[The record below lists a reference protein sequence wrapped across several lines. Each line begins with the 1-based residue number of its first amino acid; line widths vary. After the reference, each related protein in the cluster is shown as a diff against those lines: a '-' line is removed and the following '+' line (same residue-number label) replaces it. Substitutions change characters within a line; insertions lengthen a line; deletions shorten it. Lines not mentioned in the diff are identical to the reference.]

1 LNTSENVVAEPGGR
15 NPVTSTLV
23 DASDRWKPLNQL
35 LTELL
40 ERIAAEIPG
49 CVGAALTTGYEGSRL
64 SVLATHGIAERLDPA
79 QLRHGGPIPEAAATG
94 DLVTTD
100 DLFSDPRWPGLH
112 RDALVESHPELAD
125 RWRRVRGAVALPG
138 PWDDGGTLVLS
149 AELDAPA
156 GPEARAILARYEKL
170 TADLLVVAEAAAA
183 GDSAQVLAMLA
194 SRAAIEQAKGAI
206 TALRRCSAD
215 EAWNTLRRTSQEFNV
230 KVRDLAVALVEHLG
244 QAPVEQP
251 DGTTPITPDHPARD
265 AARQLWTAFT
275 ADRPVGHA

>member
-1 LNTSENVVAEPGGR
+1 MTR
-15 NPVTSTLV
+15 TLV
-23 DASDRWKPLNQL
+23 DASDRWKPLSQL

-40 ERIAAEIPG
+40 DRIAAEIPG
-49 CVGAALTTGYEGSRL
+49 CVGAALTTGHDGGPL
-64 SVLATHGIAERLDPA
+64 SVLATHGVAERLAPA
-79 QLRHGGPIPEAAATG
+79 EVRHGGPIADAAATG
-94 DLVTTD
+94 DVVTTD
-100 DLFSDPRWPGLH
+100 DLFADPRWPGLH
-112 RDALVESHPELAD
+112 RDALAD
-125 RWRRVRGAVALPG
+125 RWRQVRGVVAFPG

-149 AELDAPA
+149 AVLDGPV
-156 GPEARAILARYEKL
+156 GPEVRAVLARYEKL

-206 TALRRCSAD
+206 TALRRCGAD

-244 QAPVEQP
+244 QVPVRQP
-251 DGTTPITPDHPARD
+251 DGTIPITPDHPARD

-275 ADRPVGHA
+275 ADRPVGP

>member
-1 LNTSENVVAEPGGR
+1 MTR
-15 NPVTSTLV
+15 TLV

-40 ERIAAEIPG
+40 DRIAAEIPG
-49 CVGAALTTGYEGSRL
+49 CAGAALTTGHDGGPL
-64 SVLATHGIAERLDPA
+64 SVLATHGVAERLAPA
-79 QLRHGGPIPEAAATG
+79 EVRHGGPIADAAATG
-94 DLVTTD
+94 DIITTD
-100 DLFSDPRWPGLH
+100 DLFADTRWPGLR
-112 RDALVESHPELAD
+112 RDALAESHPELAD
-125 RWRRVRGAVALPG
+125 RWRRVRGVVAFPG

-149 AELDAPA
+149 AVLDGPV
-156 GPEARAILARYEKL
+156 GPEVRGVLARYEKL

-206 TALRRCSAD
+206 TALRRCSAE

-230 KVRDLAVALVEHLG
+230 KLRDLAVALVEHLG
-244 QAPVEQP
+244 RVPVRQP
-251 DGTTPITPDHPARD
+251 DGTIPITPDHPARD

-275 ADRPVGHA
+275 ADRPVGPA